1 MEKFFV
7 LVVFCLTYYLI
18 ISGKYKRSTVA
29 FAAGMLII
37 LSRVIQEFH
46 TSKIGEYIDFNTIGI
61 LIGMMIVVGIL
72 RTTGFFE
79 FVAVNVVRITKGNV
93 RLMFAGFMFTIA
105 LFSAFLDNVTT
116 ILLFAPII
124 FLVADS
130 MNVSPTPFIMASV
143 LCANIGGTA
152 TMIGDPPNILIGSAS
167 GFGFFNFITSVGP
180 VALVALVAGI
190 IYLDRKIF
198 SKYSKNSAGLSKLAK
213 LDASKTIKSK
223 KELYKALGVFCGVII
238 GFLLHETLDYEA
250 ATIALAGAAVALLI
264 SGKDFSELAHDIE
277 WDTIFFFI
285 GLFML
290 SYALQAVGIS
300 DVISSVLAGLAA
312 KKILL
317 FITVLWIAA
326 VAGGFIG
333 AVPTVTV
340 MLPIIGSLVR
350 VHGISPDIWWAL
362 SVGACFG
369 GSMSIT
375 GAAANMVG
383 VGLVEKHTRKKF
395 GYYEYLKAAMP
406 LTLVTLII
414 GTIYIIFRYAV

>member
-1 MEKFFV
+1 
-7 LVVFCLTYYLI
+7 
-18 ISGKYKRSTVA
+18 
-29 FAAGMLII
+29 MLII

-79 FVAVNVVRITKGNV
+79 YVAVNVVRLARGNV
-93 RLMFAGFMFTIA
+93 RLLFVGFMLTIA

-130 MNVSPTPFIMASV
+130 MNVSPTPFIIASV
-143 LCANIGGTA
+143 LAANIGGTA

-167 GFGFFNFITSVGP
+167 GFGFFNFMTSVGP
-180 VALVALVAGI
+180 IALLGLLAALL
-190 IYLDRKIF
+190 YLDKTIF
-198 SKYSKNSAGLSKLAK
+198 SRYAKNSEGLVKLAK
-213 LDASKTIKSK
+213 LDPSKTIKSR
-223 KELYKALGVFCGVII
+223 KELYKALGVFCGVIV

-264 SGKDFSELAHDIE
+264 SGKDFAELAHDIE

-300 DVISSVLAGLAA
+300 DVISGILAGFATNRV
-312 KKILL
+312 LL
-317 FITVLWIAA
+317 YVTVLWIAA
-326 VAGGFIG
+326 IAGGFIG

-340 MLPIIGSLVR
+340 MIPIISSLVS
-350 VHGISPDIWWAL
+350 VYGVPSEIWWTL
-362 SVGACFG
+362 SIGACFG

-383 VGLVEKHTRKKF
+383 AGLVEKHTRTKF
-395 GYYEYLKAAMP
+395 GYYEYLKASMP
-406 LTLVTLII
+406 LTMITLVI
-414 GTIYIIFRYAV
+414 GTVYIVFRYSL